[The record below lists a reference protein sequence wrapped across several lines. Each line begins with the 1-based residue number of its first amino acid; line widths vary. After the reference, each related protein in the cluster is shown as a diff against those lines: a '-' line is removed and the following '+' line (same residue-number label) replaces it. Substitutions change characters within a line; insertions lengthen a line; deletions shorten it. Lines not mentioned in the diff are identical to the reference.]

1 MLNVLLIIIALV
13 FISFLFAGGKIR
25 PVRMLKFFAV
35 VLVTAAILVFVN
47 VLSGFALTGVFGI
60 LLGVSFLTVIV
71 HCFLEALFRE
81 ISKGKKNSV
90 GSKKHKKEKR
100 PAA

>member
-1 MLNVLLIIIALV
+1 MLNVLLIIMALV
-13 FISFLFAGGKIR
+13 FISLLFTGGKIR
-25 PVRMLKFFAV
+25 PVRILKFFAAV
-35 VLVTAAILVFVN
+35 FVTAAILLLVN
-47 VLSGFALTGVFGI
+47 VLSGFALTGLFGI

-81 ISKGKKNSV
+81 MSKGEKSGAK
-90 GSKKHKKEKR
+90 SKKQKKEKS